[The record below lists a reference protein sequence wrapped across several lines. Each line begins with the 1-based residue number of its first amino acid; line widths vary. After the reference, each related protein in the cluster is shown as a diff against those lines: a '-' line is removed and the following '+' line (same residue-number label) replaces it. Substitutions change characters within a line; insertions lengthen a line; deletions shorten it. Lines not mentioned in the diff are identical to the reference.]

1 MADALP
7 SPCVKYIIIN
17 ENNDIHTGRASQ
29 MIHTIQTVSDYIEE
43 IEKLINNKKHNYY
56 FRGQDDAFS
65 NTLPSVFR
73 SRKLLDNEDN
83 MFNDFLMA
91 DPQLF
96 EKCRTNF
103 ERMALMEH
111 YHLPTRLLDVST
123 NPLIALFFAV
133 KGGQGNGEVYIYKD
147 RPNHDK
153 LAAMLKEMG
162 WPNLIAE
169 YKVKRGL
176 ANHDYFKKNA
186 FSNEMQLESSL
197 ARQSMADKSAFFQA
211 IKSFYQLDN
220 RYIAQQH
227 RLWSDDYLNYFD
239 SEESNYFATF
249 KHDLQTLPFLR
260 LFEEAKRDIP
270 SFANKLNP
278 LELIV
283 PKIVTIKRMSRRME
297 NQQGLFLFVPF
308 IGDEYDRSVDIDY
321 TEVERRAQMAIDVLS
336 LYNADNSNEKEK
348 YIIPAQYKRPILDE
362 LAKLGIDYSFIYP
375 EDHAKKAEM
384 IKDRYLGL

>member
-1 MADALP
+1 
-7 SPCVKYIIIN
+7 
-17 ENNDIHTGRASQ
+17 
-29 MIHTIQTVSDYIEE
+29 MIHNIKTVSNYIEQ

-65 NTLPSVFR
+65 NTLPAIFR

-83 MFNDFLMA
+83 LFNDFLMT

-103 ERMALMEH
+103 ERLALMEH
-111 YHLPTRLLDVST
+111 YHLPTRLLDVSS

-133 KGGQGNGEVYIYKD
+133 KGGKGNGEVYIYKD
-147 RPNHDK
+147 RPNSDK
-153 LAAMLKEMG
+153 LAKMLDERG
-162 WPNLIAE
+162 WHNLIAE
-169 YKVKRGL
+169 YESKNEL
-176 ANHDYFKKNA
+176 TSHNYFKKNA

-197 ARQSMADKSAFFQA
+197 ARQSFTDKAVFFQS
-211 IKSFYQLDN
+211 IKNFYKLDN
-220 RYIAQQH
+220 DYIAQQH
-227 RLWSDDYLNYFD
+227 KLWSHSYDSYFNNNQD
-239 SEESNYFATF
+239 SNYFVKF
-249 KHDLQTLPFLR
+249 KRDLQTLPFLR

-270 SFANKLNP
+270 SFSNKLNP

-308 IGDEYDRSVDIDY
+308 IGEEYDSSVDINY
-321 TEVERRAQMAIDVLS
+321 SEVERRAQLAIDILS
-336 LYNADNSNEKEK
+336 LYNPDNPNEKEK
-348 YIIPAQYKRPILDE
+348 YIIPAEYKRPILDE

-384 IKDRYLGL
+384 IKAKYLGF